1 VLKIDLLLGEL
12 KRTGQCSANARV
24 VILKDLLE
32 LQQKAASSGKSCKVK
47 KLAIARLEKKTQEPN
62 SS

>member
-1 VLKIDLLLGEL
+1 
-12 KRTGQCSANARV
+12 
-24 VILKDLLE
+24 LKDLLE